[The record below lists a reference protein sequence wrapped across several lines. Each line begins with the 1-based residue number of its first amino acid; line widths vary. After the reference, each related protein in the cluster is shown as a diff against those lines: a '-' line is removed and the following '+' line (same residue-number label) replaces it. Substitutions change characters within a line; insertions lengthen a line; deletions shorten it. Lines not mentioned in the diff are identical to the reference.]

1 MQSLADE
8 WLIKNQHKILIFPW
22 FIDYFLGT
30 RRHIAKKTSKYD
42 AGFHFLNEQGD
53 VDESGTWYKLN
64 FGSERFLACLLRGLN
79 CPNWK
84 KFVFLRVMDRFRGTR
99 RQWRR
104 VPLKK
109 TKSLSIGRPKNRKL
123 GDAKGLHWWQGYD
136 RVQVSNTRHI
146 LLEDNVW

>member
-109 TKSLSIGRPKNRKL
+109 TKKPSFGRPKFKIENW
-123 GDAKGLHWWQGYD
+123 ATLH
-136 RVQVSNTRHI
+136 VSIGGKDMTEFRSQI
-146 LLEDNVW
+146 RETFF